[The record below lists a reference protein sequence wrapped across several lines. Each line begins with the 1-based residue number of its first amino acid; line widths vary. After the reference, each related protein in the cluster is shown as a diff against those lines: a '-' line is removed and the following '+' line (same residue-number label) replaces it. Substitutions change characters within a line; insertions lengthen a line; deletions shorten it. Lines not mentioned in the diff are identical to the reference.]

1 MLTPHKTKGA
11 SARSSTP
18 STNVFETTDFY
29 LACYLR
35 CRGYRLEGV
44 RRDGPRRVFQ
54 FEDRAERQD
63 AILSFFNNEGSVRP
77 LAFATAIK
85 DLKAL
90 IYNA

>member
-1 MLTPHKTKGA
+1 M
-11 SARSSTP
+11 
-18 STNVFETTDFY
+18 NIFETTDFY
-29 LACYLR
+29 LACFPR
-35 CRGYRLEGV
+35 CHGYRLEGV

-54 FEDRAERQD
+54 FEDRAERQA